1 MSTEEQSRA
10 RGPRLIVLL
19 LGLAVLP
26 LLGVASVGW
35 SEYENARSSR
45 MLADDVSEGM
55 NEVSA
60 LDEVRLALTDERLW
74 NVAYAGIEDLGLPF
88 DLVVEISGLDVEDE
102 RTAARRRVDELV
114 LGGAARPYRDE
125 IVATRLAYDT
135 PAWRTL
141 GAEHERLDDEI
152 STVNEEKRREL
163 LSAAT
168 DVPGAGDVV
177 LALGV
182 SDAASTARME
192 YRYQVLSYVRIG
204 FADFFDQQPDLLASA
219 GERDRVGSALGL
231 VDALLPSGSPTRGAL
246 DQVGS
251 SPQLAEFD
259 AAWVDAFE
267 RIVNGDAG
275 VDGAGDAIARLV
287 AAGETL
293 QTGVAAFGDFDRLT
307 EVATDEARRAGLTAA
322 DASEV
327 DFRNSV
333 LVLAVLAVLAVV
345 IAGVLTRYIARP
357 MTRLAA
363 AAERLGDGSD
373 VSIHRRGPAEVRHVA
388 DALDR
393 AARGLAQVERLE
405 HEATHDD
412 LTGVATR
419 RLVERRLGQAIVR
432 QRRAGGFGAFMFV
445 DLDHFKTV
453 NDTYGHQVGD
463 LVLTT
468 VAARLGAALE
478 MDDDIGRYGG
488 DEFVVVA
495 QSVDS
500 TDEARHLA
508 ERIVDTVSA
517 PIDLSEAA
525 AHVGVHSS
533 VESLAVTVSVGVA
546 EFGRDTTTVDDVIRW
561 ADAATYAAKDAGRN
575 RAVVHDS
582 AISVY

>member
-1 MSTEEQSRA
+1 MSNQERSRA
-10 RGPRLIVLL
+10 RGPRLMVLL

-45 MLADDVSEGM
+45 MLADDVSEAM
-55 NEVSA
+55 NDVSE

-74 NVAYAGIEDLGLPF
+74 SVAYAGIEDLGLPF
-88 DLVVEISGLDVEDE
+88 DLVVEISGLDVEGE
-102 RTAARRRVDELV
+102 RAAARRRVDELV
-114 LGGAARPYRDE
+114 LRGAARPYRDD
-125 IVATRLAYDT
+125 IVAIRQAYDT

-141 GAEHERLDDEI
+141 GQEHERLDDEI
-152 STVNEEKRREL
+152 STINEEKRREL

-177 LALGV
+177 LALSV

-204 FADFFDQQPDLLASA
+204 FADFFDEQPDLLASA

-231 VDALLPSGSPTRGAL
+231 VDALLPSESPTRTAL
-246 DQVGS
+246 DAVGS
-251 SPQLAEFD
+251 SPQLTEFD

-267 RIVNGDAG
+267 RIVDGGAG
-275 VDGAGDAIARLV
+275 IDGTGDAIARLV

-293 QTGVAAFGDFDRLT
+293 QTGVAAFGAFDRLT
-307 EVATDEARRAGLTAA
+307 EVANDEARRAGLTAA
-322 DASEV
+322 DASEI

-333 LVLAVLAVLAVV
+333 LVLAALAVLAVV

-419 RLVERRLGQAIVR
+419 SLIEKRLGQAIVR
-432 QRRAGGFGAFMFV
+432 QRQVGGFGAFMFV
-445 DLDHFKTV
+445 DLDHFKNV
-453 NDTYGHQVGD
+453 NDTHGHQVGD

-488 DEFVVVA
+488 DEFVV
-495 QSVDS
+495 
-500 TDEARHLA
+500 
-508 ERIVDTVSA
+508 
-517 PIDLSEAA
+517 
-525 AHVGVHSS
+525 
-533 VESLAVTVSVGVA
+533 
-546 EFGRDTTTVDDVIRW
+546 
-561 ADAATYAAKDAGRN
+561 
-575 RAVVHDS
+575 
-582 AISVY
+582 

>member
-1 MSTEEQSRA
+1 MSNQERSRA
-10 RGPRLIVLL
+10 RGPRLMVLL

-45 MLADDVSEGM
+45 MLADDVSEAM
-55 NEVSA
+55 NDVSE

-74 NVAYAGIEDLGLPF
+74 SVAYAGIEDLGLPF
-88 DLVVEISGLDVEDE
+88 DLVVEISGLDVEGE
-102 RTAARRRVDELV
+102 RAAARRRVDELV
-114 LGGAARPYRDE
+114 LRGAARPYRDD
-125 IVATRLAYDT
+125 IVAIRQAYDT

-141 GAEHERLDDEI
+141 GQEHERLDDEI
-152 STVNEEKRREL
+152 STINEEKRREL

-177 LALGV
+177 LALSV

-204 FADFFDQQPDLLASA
+204 FADFFDEQPDLLASA

-231 VDALLPSGSPTRGAL
+231 VDALLPSESPTRTAL
-246 DQVGS
+246 DAVGS
-251 SPQLAEFD
+251 SPQLTEFD

-267 RIVNGDAG
+267 RIVDGGAG
-275 VDGAGDAIARLV
+275 IDGTGDAIARLV

-293 QTGVAAFGDFDRLT
+293 QTGVAAFGAFDRLT
-307 EVATDEARRAGLTAA
+307 EVANDEARRAGLTAA
-322 DASEV
+322 DASEI

-333 LVLAVLAVLAVV
+333 LVLAALAVLAVV

-419 RLVERRLGQAIVR
+419 SLIEKRLGQAIVR
-432 QRRAGGFGAFMFV
+432 QRQVGGFGAFMFV
-445 DLDHFKTV
+445 DLDHFKNV
-453 NDTYGHQVGD
+453 NDTHGHQVGD

-488 DEFVVVA
+488 DEFVAVVE
-495 QSVDS
+495 SVDS
-500 TDEARHLA
+500 TESARRLA
-508 ERIVDTVSA
+508 ERIVETVSA
-517 PIDLSEAA
+517 PIDLSEVAA
-525 AHVGVHSS
+525 QARVHSS
-533 VESLAVTVSVGVA
+533 VESLVVYRVGGGGQV
-546 EFGRDTTTVDDVIRW
+546 GPHTTTVDDVFRGGE
-561 ADAATYAAKDAGRN
+561 AAT
-575 RAVVHDS
+575 
-582 AISVY
+582 